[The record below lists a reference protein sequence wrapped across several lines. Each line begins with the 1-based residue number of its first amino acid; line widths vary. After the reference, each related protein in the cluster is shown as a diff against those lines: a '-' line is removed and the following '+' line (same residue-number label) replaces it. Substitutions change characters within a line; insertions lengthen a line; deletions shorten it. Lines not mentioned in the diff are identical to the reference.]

1 MEKEEVG
8 IGTKK
13 ESLTAKDVQVET
25 VLVEMQKDKEQR
37 AIGEKV
43 TLVCQY
49 PDRAKPIEISKVQ
62 YLKDKKIVIHGLWYK
77 VDENGMIPY
86 SSALAHLLR
95 YENCKNLKEI
105 KGKKISTT
113 TDENGFLIAKAY

>member
-1 MEKEEVG
+1 MDKEEVG
-8 IGTKK
+8 VGTKK
-13 ESLTAKDVQVET
+13 ESLQAKSVIVEST
-25 VLVEMQKDKEQR
+25 LIEMQKDKEQR

-49 PDRAKPIEISKVQ
+49 PDRAKPLEISKVQ

-95 YENCKNLKEI
+95 YEGCKNLKDL
-105 KGKKISTT
+105 KGKKVETT